1 LSDSTPITVRIASR
15 ASQLAMW
22 QARHVSALIRG
33 VRPGAVV
40 EIVNVTTSGDANQTD
55 SLRSFGGMGVFTR
68 EVQRAVLDGR
78 ADLAVHSLKDL
89 PTTAAPG
96 LVLAGV
102 PEREDTSDAFVAPA
116 REGGPRSFRELPA
129 GARVGTGSLRR
140 QSQLLHVRPD
150 LVLDEVRGNVET
162 RLRKLDD
169 GEYAG
174 LVLAV
179 AGLTRL
185 GVAERI
191 TESLGPPLMFG
202 AVGQGALGLECRE
215 SDDATR
221 ALLGEL
227 TDPAAW
233 ARVTAERA
241 LLAALRAGCHAP
253 VGAATRVVGDHL
265 SLEGV
270 VLSPDGTERL
280 VSTGAARVEAAE
292 ELGRAV
298 AEQLVLQGA
307 GRLIS
312 GV

>member
-1 LSDSTPITVRIASR
+1 
-15 ASQLAMW
+15 MW
-22 QARHVSALIRG
+22 QARHVSDLIRAA
-33 VRPGAVV
+33 RPGTVV

-78 ADLAVHSLKDL
+78 AELAVHSLKDL
-89 PTTAAPG
+89 PTTPAPG
-96 LVLAGV
+96 LVLAAV
-102 PEREDTSDAFVAPA
+102 PEREDTADAFVAPVSSGA
-116 REGGPRSFRELPA
+116 VRSFRDLPE
-129 GARVGTGSLRR
+129 GARIGTGSLRR

-150 LVLDEVRGNVET
+150 LKLDEVRGNVET

-191 TESLGPPLMFG
+191 TERLTPPMMFG

-215 SDDATR
+215 EDSSTR
-221 ALLGEL
+221 SLLGLL
-227 TDPAAW
+227 TEPAAW
-233 ARVTAERA
+233 GRITAERA

-253 VGAATRVVGDHL
+253 VGAATVVTGDHL

-270 VLSPDGTERL
+270 VLSPDGTERIAA
-280 VSTGAARVEAAE
+280 SGAARIELAEALGLAVAE
-292 ELGRAV
+292 ELLSR
-298 AEQLVLQGA
+298 GA
-307 GRLIS
+307 ARLIA

>member
-1 LSDSTPITVRIASR
+1 
-15 ASQLAMW
+15 MW
-22 QARHVSALIRG
+22 QARHVSDLIRAA
-33 VRPGAVV
+33 RPGTVV

-89 PTTAAPG
+89 PTTPAPG
-96 LVLAGV
+96 LVLAAV
-102 PEREDTSDAFVAPA
+102 PEREDTADAFVAPA
-116 REGGPRSFRELPA
+116 SGNAVCSFRDLPQ
-129 GARVGTGSLRR
+129 GARIGTGSLRR

-150 LVLDEVRGNVET
+150 LQLDEVRGNVET
-162 RLRKLDD
+162 RLRKLDE

-185 GVAERI
+185 GVADRI
-191 TESLGPPLMFG
+191 TERLTPPLMFG

-215 SDDATR
+215 EDSSTR
-221 ALLGEL
+221 SLLGLLIE
-227 TDPAAW
+227 PAAW
-233 ARVTAERA
+233 GRITAERA

-253 VGAATRVVGDHL
+253 VGAATGVTGEHL

-270 VLSPDGTERL
+270 VLSPDGTERIAA
-280 VSTGAARVEAAE
+280 SGAARVDLAE
-292 ELGRAV
+292 QLGRAV
-298 AEQLVLQGA
+298 AEELLSRGA
-307 GRLIS
+307 ARLIAAT
-312 GV
+312 